1 MAKNRAA
8 PARTF
13 QELILRLQGFWA
25 DYGCLIG
32 QPFDVEKGAGTYNP
46 HTFLRALGPEPWKV
60 AFVEPSRRPTDGRY
74 GDNPNRLYRHHQ
86 YQVILKPSPKDTQG
100 LYLDSMRAIGIHPE
114 EHDIRFVEDNWESP
128 TLGAWG
134 LGWEVWV
141 DGMEL
146 TQFTYFQQCGGLE
159 CRPVAA
165 ELTYGLERIAMYLQR
180 VDNVYDLHYAPGVKY
195 REVFHQDEVQYSRF
209 TFEHLDKAMYQR
221 TYEANEKEV
230 ARLVDKGLVIPAYDH
245 LLKAA
250 HAFNSLDA
258 AGAISVTERQGYIL
272 RIRDLA
278 KLCAENY
285 LALRESLGFPLLSKE
300 RGEDTIPMAAANFAE
315 VEAKRPGEKAELFVE
330 LGVEELPAGE
340 VLPTV
345 QQLKDGLKKRLD
357 AAEIPCGEPKIY
369 ATPRRVAVV
378 FPDVLAQQEDRTVEI
393 AGPPVKAAFK
403 DGEPTKAA
411 LGFAKQQGLEVS
423 QLVKKDTPKG
433 EYLYAVVAQKGQATA
448 KLLPKMIEETLAGLT
463 FKRSMRWA
471 HGEVAFS
478 RPIQWM
484 VTLFGGE
491 LLPVLFADVAS
502 GRESRGH
509 RFLSPDRFVVKSA
522 ADWERELSSRFV
534 VADVG
539 ARRAQILAGAQKAAE
554 SVGGRLV
561 EDEGLLDEITQ
572 LVENPVPLLGTFDP
586 RFLEIPDQVLIS
598 EMRHHQRYLP
608 VVDAQG
614 KLMPHFV
621 VVANTTVEDPA
632 ISLDGYRRVLTARF
646 EDGAFFFKE
655 DQKAPLIDGLEKLK
669 GVLFHRALG
678 TTFEKVERVVR
689 LAFELAGTLDGQL
702 GALGAPKDRSFGATT
717 QLLALAQGPAP
728 SGGPERFAWALAR
741 AGYLAKADLVTRMVF
756 EFPELQ
762 GEMGR
767 EYAKKAGEPAD
778 VADAIFEHY
787 LPRGTNDRLPEGV
800 FGALLGLADRLD
812 TIAGIFGTGKGPTG
826 TADPFGLRRA
836 TLGIIAVLRARGW
849 HLSLTEVLE
858 AALAGLGKRLTKD
871 RAEVLTEISE
881 FFRTRLK
888 GVVTGEGVGTDVA
901 EAALAAGY
909 DDLVDAAARAKAL
922 DALRGTPE
930 FEPIAVTFKRVA
942 NILKDQQPGA
952 VAPAKLVQPA
962 EQALY
967 EVVKKSE
974 GDVKAALADR
984 NFAYAVQVTAQL
996 RPHVDRFFTELMVLD
1011 PNPEIRANRV
1021 ALVAAVQRVF
1031 APLADL
1037 SKLS

>member
-13 QELILRLQGFWA
+13 QELILRLQNFWA
-25 DYGCLIG
+25 DYGCVIG

-86 YQVILKPSPKDTQG
+86 YQVIIKPSPRDTQA

-146 TQFTYFQQCGGLE
+146 TQFTYFQQCGGIE
-159 CRPVAA
+159 CRPVCA

-180 VDNVYDLHYAPGVKY
+180 VDNVYDLAYAPGVKY

-209 TFEHLDKAMYQR
+209 TFEHLDKGMYQR

-230 ARLVDKGLVIPAYDH
+230 ARLVEKGLVIPAYDH

-285 LALRESLGFPLLSKE
+285 LALRESLGFPLLGKE
-300 RGEDTIPMAAANFAE
+300 RGEDTIPMPAAAFAE
-315 VEAKRPGEKAELFVE
+315 VAHKKAGERAELFVE
-330 LGVEELPAGE
+330 LGLEELPAGE

-345 QQLKDGLKKRLD
+345 EQLRDGLKKRL
-357 AAEIPCGEPKIY
+357 AEAEIPSGEPKIY

-378 FPDVLAQQEDRTVEI
+378 IPDVLAQQEDRTVEV

-433 EYLYAVVAQKGQATA
+433 EYLYAVVQQKGQATA
-448 KLLPKMIEETLAGLT
+448 RLLPKMIEDTLAGLT

-478 RPIQWM
+478 RPIQWL
-484 VTLFGGE
+484 VGLFGGE
-491 LLPVLFADVAS
+491 VLPVVYADVAS

-509 RFLSPDRFVVKSA
+509 RFLAPERFLVENA
-522 ADWERELSSRFV
+522 AQWERELLSRHV
-534 VADVG
+534 IADVA
-539 ARRAQILAGAQKAAE
+539 ARRAKILDGAKRQAE
-554 SVGGRLV
+554 SVGGKLL
-561 EDEGLLDEITQ
+561 EDQGLLDEITQ
-572 LVENPVPLLGTFDP
+572 LVENPVPLLGTFDR

-608 VVDAQG
+608 VVDGQG
-614 KLMPHFV
+614 HLMPHFV

-655 DQKAPLIDGLEKLK
+655 DQKAPLFAGLEKLK

-689 LAFELAGTLDGQL
+689 LAFELAGALDGQL
-702 GALGAPKDRSFGATT
+702 GDLGAPKDRSFGATT
-717 QLLALAQGPAP
+717 DLYGLAQAPAP
-728 SGGPERFAWALAR
+728 AGEGRFAWALAR

-767 EYAKKAGEPAD
+767 EYAKKAGEPD
-778 VADAIFEHY
+778 EVADAIFEHY
-787 LPRGTNDRLPEGV
+787 LPRGTNDRLPSGV
-800 FGALLGLADRLD
+800 FGALIGMADRFD

-849 HLSLTEVLE
+849 HLSLTECLE
-858 AALAGLGKRLTKD
+858 VALAGLGKRLTKD
-871 RAEVLTEISE
+871 RAVVLNEVSD

-888 GVVTGEGVGTDVA
+888 GVVTAEGVGTDVA

-942 NILKDQQPGA
+942 NILKDQQPGVVEQSQLA
-952 VAPAKLVQPA
+952 QPA

-967 EVVKKSE
+967 EVVRKSE
-974 GDVKAALADR
+974 ADVKAALQKRD
-984 NFAYAVQVTAQL
+984 FAHAVQVTAQL
-996 RPHVDRFFTELMVLD
+996 RPHVDRFFTDLMVLD

-1021 ALVAAVQRVF
+1021 AVVGAVQRVF